1 MITIAIEVQDNASA
15 KLAEIQRRLANP
27 APLMAGVAAE
37 MLSLTEDAFEREGVV
52 GGASWK
58 PLALSTIA
66 QREKKGQW
74 PGKKLQR
81 STAGLAASVLPFNRG
96 NQAGLTVS
104 KPYAAIH
111 QFGGKAG
118 RGRKVI
124 IPDRPY
130 LPIQGSGNTAT
141 LTPTARDAIQE
152 MVADFLKVD

>member
-37 MLSLTEDAFEREGVV
+37 MLPLTEDAFEREGVV

-58 PLALSTIA
+58 PLAISTIT

-81 STAGLAASVLPFNRG
+81 STAGLAASVLPFHSS